1 MSVVYIEITI
11 MKKYNSI
18 VCASSFWLFWLLLI
32 AFPGVLAAQENS
44 YSNFRKGVVG
54 DGCEACTDPAYRV
67 SDLLPEGSFTK
78 GMEGP
83 AVDKMGNLYAVNY
96 REQGTIGIVTPEGVV
111 SEFVILPQGSV
122 GNGIRFGRDGKMY
135 IADYTKHNILRV
147 NPDNRQIEV
156 YAHNPT
162 MNQPND
168 LTISPVSGIIYASD
182 PAWRDSTGM
191 LWMITADRK
200 VTLLEKNVGTTN
212 GVEVSPDGKLLYV
225 NESIQRNVWVYD
237 ILPDGNITGKRLFYK
252 FDDFGMDGMRCDPA
266 GNLYIT
272 RHGKGTVVKLS
283 PSGTITA
290 EYLLKGK
297 LPTNITFSNDYK
309 KAYITLA
316 DRGCFE
322 VIEF

>member
-1 MSVVYIEITI
+1 
-11 MKKYNSI
+11 MKKFYLDRNFVTI
-18 VCASSFWLFWLLLI
+18 PIIFLLVINTSFSLF
-32 AFPGVLAAQENS
+32 GQE
-44 YSNFRKGVVG
+44 SNFSSIRKGIVG
-54 DGCEACTDPAYRV
+54 DGCETCSDPLYKV
-67 SDLLPEGSFTK
+67 SDLLPEGTFTK

-83 AVDKMGNLYAVNY
+83 AVDKKGNLYAVNY
-96 REQGTIGIVTPEGVV
+96 KEQGTIGIVAPDGIA
-111 SEFVILPQGSV
+111 SEFVRLPQGSI
-122 GNGIRFGRDGKMY
+122 GNGIRFSKDGSMY
-135 IADYTKHNILRV
+135 IADYTKHNILKVDMKTRDITV
-147 NPDNRQIEV
+147 F
-156 YAHNPT
+156 AHNSQ

-168 LTISPVSGIIYASD
+168 IAVSPISGIIYASD

-191 LWMITADRK
+191 LWMVTTDGII
-200 VTLLEKNVGTTN
+200 TLLEKNMGTTN
-212 GVEVSPDGKLLYV
+212 GVEVSPDGKFLYV

-237 ILPDGNITGKRLFYK
+237 ILPDGKISGKRLFYK
-252 FDDFGMDGMRCDPA
+252 FNDYGMDGMRCDPA

-290 EYLLKGK
+290 EYTLRGK
-297 LPTNITFSNDYK
+297 LCSNITFSTDYK

>member
-1 MSVVYIEITI
+1 
-11 MKKYNSI
+11 MKKFYLNRNFVTI
-18 VCASSFWLFWLLLI
+18 PIIFLLVINTSFSLF
-32 AFPGVLAAQENS
+32 GQE
-44 YSNFRKGVVG
+44 SNFSSIRKGIVG
-54 DGCEACTDPAYRV
+54 DGCETCSDPLYKV
-67 SDLLPEGSFTK
+67 SDLLPEGTFTK

-83 AVDKMGNLYAVNY
+83 AVDKKGNLYAVNY
-96 REQGTIGIVTPEGVV
+96 KEQGTIGIVAPDGIAY
-111 SEFVILPQGSV
+111 EFVRLPQGSI
-122 GNGIRFGRDGKMY
+122 GNGIRFSKDGSMY
-135 IADYTKHNILRV
+135 IADYTKHNILKVDMKTREITV
-147 NPDNRQIEV
+147 F
-156 YAHNPT
+156 AHNSQ

-168 LTISPVSGIIYASD
+168 IAVSPISGIIYASD

-191 LWMITADRK
+191 LWMVATDGS
-200 VTLLEKNVGTTN
+200 VTLLEKNMGTTN
-212 GVEVSPDGKLLYV
+212 GVEVSPDGKFLYV

-237 ILPDGNITGKRLFYK
+237 ILPDGKISGKRLFYK
-252 FDDFGMDGMRCDPA
+252 FDDYGMDGMRCDPA

-290 EYLLKGK
+290 EYTLRGK
-297 LPTNITFSNDYK
+297 LCSNITFSTDYK

>member
-1 MSVVYIEITI
+1 
-11 MKKYNSI
+11 MKKFYLDRNFVTI
-18 VCASSFWLFWLLLI
+18 PIIFLLVINTSFSLF
-32 AFPGVLAAQENS
+32 GQE
-44 YSNFRKGVVG
+44 SNFSSIRKGIVG
-54 DGCEACTDPAYRV
+54 DGCETCSDPLYKV
-67 SDLLPEGSFTK
+67 SDLLPEGTFTK

-83 AVDKMGNLYAVNY
+83 AVDKKGNLYAVNY
-96 REQGTIGIVTPEGVV
+96 KEQGTIGIVAPDGIA
-111 SEFVILPQGSV
+111 SEFVRLPQGSI
-122 GNGIRFGRDGKMY
+122 GNGIRFSKDGSMY
-135 IADYTKHNILRV
+135 IADYTKHNILKVDMKTREITV
-147 NPDNRQIEV
+147 F
-156 YAHNPT
+156 AHNSQ

-168 LTISPVSGIIYASD
+168 IAVSPISGIIYASD

-191 LWMITADRK
+191 LWMVTTDGII
-200 VTLLEKNVGTTN
+200 TLLEKNMGTTN
-212 GVEVSPDGKLLYV
+212 GVEVSPDGKFLYV

-237 ILPDGNITGKRLFYK
+237 ILPDGQISGKRLFYK
-252 FDDFGMDGMRCDPA
+252 FNDYGMDGMRCDPA

-290 EYLLKGK
+290 EYTLRGK
-297 LPTNITFSNDYK
+297 LCSNITFSTDYK

>member
-1 MSVVYIEITI
+1 
-11 MKKYNSI
+11 MKKFYLDRNFVTI
-18 VCASSFWLFWLLLI
+18 PIIFLLVINTSFSLF
-32 AFPGVLAAQENS
+32 GQE
-44 YSNFRKGVVG
+44 SNFSSIRKGIVG
-54 DGCEACTDPAYRV
+54 DGCETCSDPLYKV
-67 SDLLPEGSFTK
+67 SDLLPEGTFTK

-83 AVDKMGNLYAVNY
+83 AVDKKGNLYAVNY
-96 REQGTIGIVTPEGVV
+96 KEQGTIGIVAPDGIA
-111 SEFVILPQGSV
+111 SEFVRLPQGSI
-122 GNGIRFGRDGKMY
+122 GNGIRFSKDGSMY
-135 IADYTKHNILRV
+135 IADYTKHNILKVDMKTREITV
-147 NPDNRQIEV
+147 F
-156 YAHNPT
+156 AHNSQ

-168 LTISPVSGIIYASD
+168 IAVSPISGIIYASD

-191 LWMITADRK
+191 LWMVTTDGII
-200 VTLLEKNVGTTN
+200 TLLEKNMGTTN
-212 GVEVSPDGKLLYV
+212 GVEVSPDGKFLYV

-237 ILPDGNITGKRLFYK
+237 ILPDGKISGKRLFYK
-252 FDDFGMDGMRCDPA
+252 FNDYGMDGMRCDPA

-290 EYLLKGK
+290 EYTLRGK
-297 LPTNITFSNDYK
+297 LCSNITFSTDYK

>member
-1 MSVVYIEITI
+1 
-11 MKKYNSI
+11 
-18 VCASSFWLFWLLLI
+18 
-32 AFPGVLAAQENS
+32 
-44 YSNFRKGVVG
+44 
-54 DGCEACTDPAYRV
+54 
-67 SDLLPEGSFTK
+67 
-78 GMEGP
+78 
-83 AVDKMGNLYAVNY
+83 
-96 REQGTIGIVTPEGVV
+96 
-111 SEFVILPQGSV
+111 
-122 GNGIRFGRDGKMY
+122 
-135 IADYTKHNILRV
+135 
-147 NPDNRQIEV
+147 
-156 YAHNPT
+156 

-168 LTISPVSGIIYASD
+168 LTISRVSGIIYASD
-182 PAWRDSTGM
+182 PAWKDSTGM
-191 LWMITADRK
+191 LWMITKDRK
-200 VTLLEKNVGTTN
+200 VTLLEKNMGTTN
-212 GVEVSPDGKLLYV
+212 GVEVSPDGKFLYV

-237 ILPDGNITGKRLFYK
+237 ILPDGTITGKRLFYK

-309 KAYITLA
+309 KAYVTLA

>member
-1 MSVVYIEITI
+1 
-11 MKKYNSI
+11 MKKNKSI
-18 VCASSFWLFWLLLI
+18 IFQHDFLVLVLLMI
-32 AFPGVLAAQENS
+32 IFPLMITAQENS
-44 YSNFRKGVVG
+44 YNNFRRGAVG
-54 DGCEACTDPAYRV
+54 DGCETCTDPAYRV
-67 SDLLPEGSFTK
+67 TDLLPEGSFTK

-83 AVDKMGNLYAVNY
+83 AVDKKGNLYAVNF
-96 REQGTIGIVTPEGVV
+96 REQGTIGVVTPEGIV
-111 SEFVILPQGSV
+111 SEFVMLPQGSV

-147 NPDNRQIEV
+147 NPDNKQIEV
-156 YAHNPT
+156 YAHNSE

-168 LTISPVSGIIYASD
+168 LTISTVTGIIYASD

-191 LWMITADRK
+191 LWMITLDRK
-200 VTLLEKNVGTTN
+200 VTL
-212 GVEVSPDGKLLYV
+212 
-225 NESIQRNVWVYD
+225 
-237 ILPDGNITGKRLFYK
+237 
-252 FDDFGMDGMRCDPA
+252 GMDGMRCDPV

-309 KAYITLA
+309 KAYVTLA

>member
-1 MSVVYIEITI
+1 
-11 MKKYNSI
+11 MKKYYSI
-18 VCASSFWLFWLLLI
+18 IKRAALRILLLLLI
-32 AFPGVLAAQENS
+32 SFPGVLTAQEKSFN
-44 YSNFRKGVVG
+44 NFRRGAVG
-54 DGCEACTDPAYRV
+54 DGCETCTDPAYRV
-67 SDLLPEGSFTK
+67 TDLLPEGSFTK

-83 AVDKMGNLYAVNY
+83 AVDKKGNLYAVNF
-96 REQGTIGIVTPEGVV
+96 REQGTIGVVTPEGVV
-111 SEFVILPQGSV
+111 SEFVVLPQGSV

-147 NPDNRQIEV
+147 NLDNRQIEV
-156 YAHNPT
+156 YAHNST

-191 LWMITADRK
+191 LWMITLDRK
-200 VTLLEKNVGTTN
+200 VTLLEKNMGTTN
-212 GVEVSPDGKLLYV
+212 GIEVSPDGKLLYV

-237 ILPDGNITGKRLFYK
+237 ILPDGSISGKRLFYK

-283 PSGTITA
+283 PNGNITA

-309 KAYITLA
+309 KAYVTLA